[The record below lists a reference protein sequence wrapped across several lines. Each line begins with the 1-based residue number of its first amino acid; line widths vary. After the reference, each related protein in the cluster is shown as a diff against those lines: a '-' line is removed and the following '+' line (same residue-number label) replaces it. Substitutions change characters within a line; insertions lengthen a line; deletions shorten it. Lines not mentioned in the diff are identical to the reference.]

1 MYMTT
6 RQFFPRGIEGEEMD
20 CTWKEWNDLD
30 KAIAYCHRYAKGVR
44 FVRVTVE
51 DEDGNLIYELTD
63 NGIITDN
70 RQTLAENKSLEEVK
84 EESNSL
90 NYHYMKLQSNP
101 FNAIKN
107 KSKNIEYR
115 LYDERRSKIQTG
127 DIIIFE
133 NIETHETIQVKVLN
147 LYRAKNFIEL
157 KQKLCE
163 KSIIIDKDF
172 SPNMMKKYYSQ
183 QNIDRYG
190 VIGIQ
195 INIII

>member
-1 MYMTT
+1 
-6 RQFFPRGIEGEEMD
+6 
-20 CTWKEWNDLD
+20 
-30 KAIAYCHRYAKGVR
+30 
-44 FVRVTVE
+44 
-51 DEDGNLIYELTD
+51 
-63 NGIITDN
+63 
-70 RQTLAENKSLEEVK
+70 
-84 EESNSL
+84 
-90 NYHYMKLQSNP
+90 MKLQSNP